1 MTPDDLRWNLDKH
14 AKWLRGEKGGERANL
29 TGANLTGA
37 DLRDA
42 DLRDADLRD
51 ADLTEANLTEANLT
65 EANLR
70 GADLRDADLTE
81 ANLTEA
87 NLTEA
92 NLTEANLTEAN
103 LTGANLTEANLR
115 GANLTGANLPPFQ
128 IPQEGELVVWKATSD
143 GIAKLRVPPE
153 AKRTASLVGRKCRAE
168 YAEVLEV
175 IGGDGQGIHDPTVTY
190 RPGETV
196 RPDKYDND
204 IRVQC
209 THGIHFFLTREEAE
223 EW

>member
-51 ADLTEANLTEANLT
+51 ADLTEANLTEANL
-65 EANLR
+65 R
-70 GADLRDADLTE
+70 GADLRDAE
-81 ANLTEA
+81 
-87 NLTEA
+87 
-92 NLTEANLTEAN
+92 LTEANLTEAN